1 MSIISIIK
9 RSVILIT
16 LVGGLASAAIAS
28 AQSPSPSMSPSAS
41 GSMSPTSV
49 PTYPS
54 PSISPTVTM
63 TPEMTMAI
71 SQGQQLYKQL
81 VQKQISCSNLS
92 STDLAKIGQY
102 LMHQQIGNTDQQAEV
117 NMMMNTLLGGD
128 GMMKVSTMMGEHATG
143 CNGQ

>member
-1 MSIISIIK
+1 MSIISQIK
-9 RSVILIT
+9 RSAIMLAII
-16 LVGGLASAAIAS
+16 GGLAGAGLVS
-28 AQSPSPSMSPSAS
+28 AQSPSPSMSPS
-41 GSMSPTSV
+41 PTNM

-54 PSISPTVTM
+54 PSMSPTVTM

-71 SQGQQLYKQL
+71 SQGEQLYKQL
-81 VQKQISCSNLS
+81 MQKQVTCNNLS

-102 LMHQQIGNTDQQAEV
+102 LMHQQIGNTNQQAQV

-128 GMMKVSTMMGEHATG
+128 GMMKVSAMMGEHATG

>member
-1 MSIISIIK
+1 MLAII
-9 RSVILIT
+9 
-16 LVGGLASAAIAS
+16 GGLAGAGLVS
-28 AQSPSPSMSPSAS
+28 AQSPSPSMSPS
-41 GSMSPTSV
+41 PTNM

-54 PSISPTVTM
+54 PSMSPTVTM

-71 SQGQQLYKQL
+71 SQGEQLYKQL
-81 VQKQISCSNLS
+81 MQKQVTCNNLS

-102 LMHQQIGNTDQQAEV
+102 LMHQQIGNTNQQAQV

-128 GMMKVSTMMGEHATG
+128 GMMKVSAMMGEHATG